1 VIGFDKPV
9 RPEWIHAVGLAWR
22 PHQPATDLIGVVDQV
37 TAAQF
42 SGPETRRKVATIILR
57 YFVETVGG
65 GPDRHT
71 ADQDLFAAAASKFS
85 ADELRSVYLSHL
97 INCTPI
103 LQTIT
108 AEIRKRYTLGDQIQS
123 SDFLHRVYEQYG
135 QRGVVTN
142 CVRHFLRTLSW
153 FDCFER
159 LAPNHYRFKA
169 RLPVSDQLF
178 PLLVYSWFLNGPGG
192 YHLVPSHFPDHIP
205 FYFLDTTQFSSHLLA
220 FNGVFWVVE
229 KRLDADRV
237 TLKYTSSETFQQ
249 ALLVELQSELECATP
264 ERHRRQERFDPHH
277 S

>member
-1 VIGFDKPV
+1 MIGFDKPV

-57 YFVETVGG
+57 YFVETVRG

-71 ADQDLFAAAASKFS
+71 ADQDLFAAAASRFS
-85 ADELRSVYLSHL
+85 ADDLRSVYLSHL
-97 INCTPI
+97 INSTPI

-108 AEIRKRYTLGDQIQS
+108 AEIRKRCALGDEIHS
-123 SDFLHRVYEQYG
+123 TDFLHRVYEQYG

-153 FDCFER
+153 FGCLER
-159 LAPNHYRFKA
+159 LGANHYRFES
-169 RLPVSDQLF
+169 RLPVLEQTF
-178 PLLVYSWFLNGPGG
+178 PLLVYSWLLNGQGS
-192 YHLVPSHFPDHIP
+192 YQIVPSEFAEHLG
-205 FYFLDTTQFSSHLLA
+205 FYFLNTAQFESYFLKFSSIL
-220 FNGVFWVVE
+220 WVLE
-229 KRLDADRV
+229 KRLDGDRV
-237 TLKYTSSETFQQ
+237 TLRYPRIGSFKQ
-249 ALLVELQSELECATP
+249 AVLGHLRSG
-264 ERHRRQERFDPHH
+264 